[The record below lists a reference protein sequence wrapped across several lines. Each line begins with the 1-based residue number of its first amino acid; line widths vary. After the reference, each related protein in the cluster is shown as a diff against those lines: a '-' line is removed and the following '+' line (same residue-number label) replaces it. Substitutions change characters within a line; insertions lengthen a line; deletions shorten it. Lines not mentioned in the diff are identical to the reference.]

1 MGIQS
6 GGIPTYREPSP
17 QKQEPG
23 SWVGISPFGVTVG
36 VASLGVEG
44 KSHILC
50 LCSQM
55 LRLLRRQRRR
65 CAHSMALTLA
75 ALLYLGLSVDSAA
88 QVQGGSLPRP
98 VLRAEP
104 CSVVTQGSTVTLW
117 CEGAWNAQEFRLQ
130 KEGHSVQLFTNIL
143 RTQGNRTSFFIQ
155 SMKKGDAGRYFCVYL
170 SPAGWSDHSE
180 PLELVVTAETGAGT
194 VESVPGDRGL
204 LGSSSP
210 AAAVQEEILYEEAAA
225 KDTEPKDGVELDS
238 RAAAREDPQDVT
250 YAQLCHVALTQ
261 QTAAPPAEPSLY
273 ASLAARSPKGT
284 KQ

>member
-180 PLELVVTAETGAGT
+180 PLELVVTETGAGT